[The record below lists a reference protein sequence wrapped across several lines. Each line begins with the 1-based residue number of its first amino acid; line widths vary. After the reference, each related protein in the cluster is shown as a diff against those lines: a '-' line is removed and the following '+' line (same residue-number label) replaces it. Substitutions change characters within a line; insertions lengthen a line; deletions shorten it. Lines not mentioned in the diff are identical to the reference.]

1 MTYSSSQIEG
11 HVRKS
16 VHKLGSRVAIKSIN
30 SFLPIPMCVVARII
44 LIKVYYF
51 DIDRRLILSIE
62 ETVFKNAK
70 ECS

>member
-30 SFLPIPMCVVARII
+30 SFLPIPMCVVASHYSHKG
-44 LIKVYYF
+44 L
-51 DIDRRLILSIE
+51 LL
-62 ETVFKNAK
+62 
-70 ECS
+70 